1 MRQIHQKMPPYA
13 LTAIQKAVKLAS
25 GADVPPSN
33 VTIEVAV
40 AGDASTVGSTSTSPE
55 SPSP

>member
-1 MRQIHQKMPPYA
+1 MINYTRTLSAWKAEEDDSMRQIHQKMPPYA

-33 VTIEVAV
+33 VT
-40 AGDASTVGSTSTSPE
+40 S
-55 SPSP
+55 